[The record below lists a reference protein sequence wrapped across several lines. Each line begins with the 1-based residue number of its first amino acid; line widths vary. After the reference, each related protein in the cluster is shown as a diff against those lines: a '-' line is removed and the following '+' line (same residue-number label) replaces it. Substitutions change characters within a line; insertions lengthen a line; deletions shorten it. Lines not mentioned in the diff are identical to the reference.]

1 MIDQLD
7 IYNSFFSFLL
17 DNFEIQ
23 SNSQP
28 LFSQTEKKKNWLTL
42 QDLHGLPTKGLDMNL
57 LAEQLLAHA
66 YKSAQLHTNIT
77 CVFLAILT
85 ACLK

>member
-1 MIDQLD
+1 MTDQLD

-28 LFSQTEKKKNWLTL
+28 LFSQTEKKK
-42 QDLHGLPTKGLDMNL
+42 M
-57 LAEQLLAHA
+57 A
-66 YKSAQLHTNIT
+66 NIT
-77 CVFLAILT
+77 GLAWSANQRVRYESSSRATLGSCI
-85 ACLK
+85 